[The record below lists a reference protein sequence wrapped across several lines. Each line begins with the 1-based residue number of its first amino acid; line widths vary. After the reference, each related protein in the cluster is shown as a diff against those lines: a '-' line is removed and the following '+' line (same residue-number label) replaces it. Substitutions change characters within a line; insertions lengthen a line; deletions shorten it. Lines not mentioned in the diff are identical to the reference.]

1 MQVARLPAPWRGT
14 ADAEGRE
21 TGANERL
28 SLAVTSHH
36 FGTKSPPG
44 RNGDPMANR
53 KLDRTPWVRSAGM
66 GIDFAAA
73 VAVFVVIGY
82 WIDRRFGSSPWGV
95 LVGAGLGLIGGMYN
109 LIRQGLKA
117 TRQAVKDDE
126 ERRAAERDRP
136 D

>member
-1 MQVARLPAPWRGT
+1 
-14 ADAEGRE
+14 
-21 TGANERL
+21 
-28 SLAVTSHH
+28 
-36 FGTKSPPG
+36 
-44 RNGDPMANR
+44 MANR

-73 VAVFVVIGY
+73 VAVFVLIGY

-95 LVGAGLGLIGGMYN
+95 LVGAGLGLVGGMYN